1 MLVENHDYVK
11 CCICGFEGAMLNRH
25 LSKHNITAEEYR
37 MRYPEAL
44 VSCRAVMD
52 RQSNSVSKT
61 WYAKPKIEKQV
72 LEHVCH
78 HCGGRFNH
86 LCNLQLHLKKE
97 DSLFINGK
105 EGEDFVVCGIC
116 GMRSENLEPHI
127 RISHKMSVEKYRT
140 SYAGKTISD
149 RWKKQMMKSQ
159 TGKHTVLVE
168 KRSGAILC
176 CKCREWYLTR
186 FSAKHLS
193 SCVHAHP
200 DKYIAGKDYVKC
212 PECGEALTRLGEHL
226 QKLHGWNKDR
236 IALEV
241 GRGLKLSADSVV
253 DKWRTGQDF
262 KESQKKREKTH
273 FERHGFTNPFSN
285 PVVQEKITET
295 SQRRYGVNH
304 PMKDEEILIRQ
315 RESAQMG
322 PSSLEVFFMDKITVP
337 NVIYSGY
344 GGRFIRTKIGVRKYG
359 RVIKDLNPDFMVLP
373 DNVLVSAKSAVV
385 EGRPLDRQKHRTR
398 WVIELLGD
406 WFHSERMIGVKPEE
420 HEREVVASYKSAG
433 IECLTLWEKDVMDRW
448 DIIGPM
454 VEAWI
459 EKAVRDMNENPIY
472 SKSIKRKESLTNC

>member
-1 MLVENHDYVK
+1 MRTVNCKSCGGMVIDGKQKYHHLKRCVGYTQEGIDHLVCKE
-11 CCICGFEGAMLNRH
+11 CGYKSPV
-25 LSKHNITAEEYR
+25 LSKHIVIHGMNEKSYLEK
-37 MRYPEAL
+37 YPGSSL
-44 VSCRAVMD
+44 VLRSIVQQ
-52 RQSNSVSKT
+52 QSKSKKSKGGYKPVSKKRGAVRCPICQD
-61 WYAKPKIEKQV
+61 WYQPETSIKHRDKCVA
-72 LEHVCH
+72 
-78 HCGGRFNH
+78 
-86 LCNLQLHLKKE
+86 
-97 DSLFINGK
+97 
-105 EGEDFVVCGIC
+105 
-116 GMRSENLEPHI
+116 
-127 RISHKMSVEKYRT
+127 SHS
-140 SYAGKTISD
+140 
-149 RWKKQMMKSQ
+149 
-159 TGKHTVLVE
+159 
-168 KRSGAILC
+168 
-176 CKCREWYLTR
+176 
-186 FSAKHLS
+186 
-193 SCVHAHP
+193 
-200 DKYIAGKDYVKC
+200 DKYVEGKDYVKC
-212 PECGEALTRLGEHL
+212 PECGSACVRLGKHL
-226 QKLHGWNKDR
+226 RIIHGWDKDR

-433 IECLTLWEKDVMDRW
+433 IECLTLWEKDVMERW
-448 DIIGPM
+448 DMIGPM

-459 EKAVRDMNENPIY
+459 ERAVRDMNENPIY
-472 SKSIKRKESLTNC
+472 SRSIKTKTIHM